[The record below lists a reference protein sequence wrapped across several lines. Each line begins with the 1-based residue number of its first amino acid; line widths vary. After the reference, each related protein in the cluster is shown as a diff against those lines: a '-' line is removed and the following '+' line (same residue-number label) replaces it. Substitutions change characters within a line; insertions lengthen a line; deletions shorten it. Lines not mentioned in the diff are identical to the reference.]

1 MKWDF
6 DDLESKLNG
15 ASEDLKKCDKDLKQT
30 AENIYYKD
38 ETNES
43 VNTLKDILGEDSGYI
58 IANKKYKEWIQS
70 YSKEYIEMSEWY
82 CGEELP
88 YNVYCKEFKKSEG
101 TYLDSPEDVKELY
114 KLFIYYGMLEYFF
127 KKNLT

>member
-6 DDLESKLNG
+6 DDLESKLND
-15 ASEDLKKCDKDLKQT
+15 ASDCLKKCDKDLKQT

-58 IANKKYKEWIQS
+58 IANKKYKEWINS

-88 YNVYCKEFKKSEG
+88 YSVYCKEFKKNEG
-101 TYLDSPEDVKELY
+101 TYLDTPEDVKELY
-114 KLFIYYGMLEYFF
+114 KLFMYYGMLEYFF
-127 KKNLT
+127 MKV

>member
-15 ASEDLKKCDKDLKQT
+15 ASEDLKKCDKDLKQSV
-30 AENIYYKD
+30 ENIYYKD

-43 VNTLKDILGEDSGYI
+43 INTLKDILGEDSGYI
-58 IANKKYKEWIQS
+58 IANKKYKEWLES

>member
-1 MKWDF
+1 MKWDL
-6 DDLESKLNG
+6 DDLETKLNG
-15 ASEDLKKCDKDLKQT
+15 ASDCLKKCDENLKKCS
-30 AENIYYKD
+30 ENIYYKD

-43 VNTLKDILGEDSGYI
+43 VNILKDILGEDSDYI
-58 IANKKYKEWIQS
+58 IANKKYKEWINS

-82 CGEELP
+82 YGEELP

-114 KLFIYYGMLEYFF
+114 KLFMYYGVLEYFF
-127 KKNLT
+127 RKL

>member
-1 MKWDF
+1 MKWNF
-6 DDLESKLNG
+6 DALESKLND
-15 ASEDLKKCDKDLKQT
+15 ASDCLKKCDKDLKQT

-43 VNTLKDILGEDSGYI
+43 VNTLKDILGEDADYI
-58 IANKKYKEWIQS
+58 IANKKYKEWINS

-88 YNVYCKEFKKSEG
+88 YSVYCKEFKKSEG
-101 TYLDSPEDVKELY
+101 TYLDTPEDVKELY
-114 KLFIYYGMLEYFF
+114 KLFMYYGILEYFF
-127 KKNLT
+127 IKL

>member
-30 AENIYYKD
+30 VENIYYKD

-58 IANKKYKEWIQS
+58 IANKKYKEWIES

-82 CGEELP
+82 YGEELP
-88 YNVYCKEFKKSEG
+88 YSVYCKEFKKSEG

-114 KLFIYYGMLEYFF
+114 KLFMYYGMLEYFF
-127 KKNLT
+127 KKNLA

>member
-58 IANKKYKEWIQS
+58 IANKKYKEWIES

-82 CGEELP
+82 YGEELP
-88 YNVYCKEFKKSEG
+88 YIVYCKEFKKSEG

-114 KLFIYYGMLEYFF
+114 KLFMYYGMLEYFF

>member
-1 MKWDF
+1 MKWNF
-6 DDLESKLNG
+6 DDLESKLND
-15 ASEDLKKCDKDLKQT
+15 ASDCLKKCDKDLKQT

-58 IANKKYKEWIQS
+58 IANKKYKEWISS

-82 CGEELP
+82 YGEELP
-88 YNVYCKEFKKSEG
+88 YSVYCKEFKKNEG
-101 TYLDSPEDVKELY
+101 TYLDTPEDVKELY
-114 KLFIYYGMLEYFF
+114 KLFMYYGMLEYFF
-127 KKNLT
+127 RKL

>member
-15 ASEDLKKCDKDLKQT
+15 ASEDLKKCDKDLKQSV
-30 AENIYYKD
+30 ENIYYKD

-88 YNVYCKEFKKSEG
+88 YSVYCKEFKKSEG
-101 TYLDSPEDVKELY
+101 TYLDTPEDVKELY
-114 KLFIYYGMLEYFF
+114 KLFMYYGMLEYFF